1 MMLISYQEYVSV
13 SQCVM
18 FEQCKS
24 GWVCG
29 RVGKGH
35 RNDGLQVESPP
46 EGYILQAK
54 YTNSRHLQVNIM

>member
-29 RVGKGH
+29 RVGKGL
-35 RNDGLQVESPP
+35 RNDAVTVS
-46 EGYILQAK
+46 
-54 YTNSRHLQVNIM
+54 